1 MHKWPPELAA
11 TKPRQVSYNMLQN
24 IGPQQASKQGI
35 TNPLPASWL
44 GRADAPL
51 AIPATSSIDRLSN
64 TEVQNLIAQIAYDKS
79 AWDYT
84 LIGTDNRLGR
94 YQFSTQALE
103 IYGFL
108 AVGSNQHYG
117 TDCVNYVNCW
127 QSGSIEY
134 NITSLS
140 GFLSS
145 NAAQEHLAYR
155 AVYDLYNAL
164 VANESIQVDDT
175 NDVVAGMIYVG
186 WTLGTGSK
194 PTITQISGT
203 GAYAWRYSGVGNGT
217 NSYNSGRYAITILSR

>member
-1 MHKWPPELAA
+1 
-11 TKPRQVSYNMLQN
+11 MLQN

-51 AIPATSSIDRLSN
+51 AIPATASIYRLSN
-64 TEVQNLIAQIAYDKS
+64 TNVQNLIAQIAYDKS
-79 AWDYT
+79 GWDYT
-84 LIGTDNRLGR
+84 LVGTDNRLGR

-103 IYGFL
+103 YYGLL
-108 AVGSNQHYG
+108 AAGSNQHYG
-117 TDCVNYVNCW
+117 IDCVNYTNCW
-127 QSGSIEY
+127 QSVTIKTASSYASYDY

-140 GFLSS
+140 SFLSS
-145 NAAQEHLAYR
+145 NAAQEHLAYQ
-155 AVYDLYNAL
+155 AVYDLYNSL
-164 VANESIQVDDT
+164 VANESIQDTDTDD
-175 NDVVAGMIYVG
+175 VIAGMIYVG
-186 WTLGTGSK
+186 WTLGVGTK